1 MVVKATERANAKVVR
16 AVKIIP
22 KSKVKDR
29 ARFDSEIDV
38 MKTLDH
44 PNIIKLYE
52 TFEDAKCIYLVMD
65 MCTGGELFDKITEA
79 GHFSE
84 RVACRLFVQ
93 MIRAVN

>member
-1 MVVKATERANAKVVR
+1 MKATERKNAKIVR

-52 TFEDAKCIYLVMD
+52 TFEDSKCIYLVMD
-65 MCTGGELFDKITEA
+65 MCTGGELFDKITEG

-84 RVACRLFVQ
+84 QIACRLFQQ